1 MKKLKFFKQFFT
13 SLIQTQLFQCYRE
26 ELRRFLRFARNG
38 LGNLEKHVIAKN
50 EVAKQSHKRRRLP
63 RPFRARNDIVKICIA
78 FISVL
83 GLLAISLNFAE
94 EIKKETLI
102 VKGLSLPVEI
112 IKDKWGISHIYA
124 QNEKDLF
131 FAQGF
136 NVARDRLF
144 QLEIWR
150 RQATGTMAEIQG
162 SKALKRDIGS
172 RLLKA
177 RIDMKTEM
185 NHYHPRGEEIIP
197 SFVRGINAYID
208 LTNKNPDLLP
218 FEFRLLGL
226 KPGSWTPEV
235 VVSRHNGL
243 FRNAGY
249 EIAFAQA
256 VNILGAHKLKNL
268 LNLHPGEPSLKP
280 DEGINL
286 DLISYNILELY
297 YASRARVRFG
307 PEDIIDPSHK
317 INQFPSPPPAL
328 ISSLPG
334 QRVRD
339 AFFMHQKRLFPQ
351 FAPPSL
357 VAQLRHEMNLGSNNW
372 VVRGKLT
379 STGHPMMAN
388 DPHRSQ
394 QIPSLRYWVHLVA
407 PGWNVIGGGEPALP
421 GVSIGH
427 NEYGA
432 WGLTIFAV
440 DQEDLYIYE
449 TNPADLN
456 QYRYQGNWG
465 KMKVIQEK
473 IQIKG
478 KSPVSVDLKFT
489 RHGPVLYEDKNHHKA
504 YALRA
509 AWLEIG
515 AAPYLASLRM
525 DQARNWQEFRDAC
538 SFSRTPSENMVW
550 ADMGNNIGWQAVGIT
565 PLRQNWNGLLPVPGD
580 GRYEWKGYLPIKD
593 LPNTFNPEEGFFATA
608 NQDNI
613 PPGYPYDVG
622 FIWTDPYR
630 FSRIQEFLG
639 SGRKLTVTDMI
650 DLQQDVLSIPA
661 RTLVPLLKGLRS
673 TDEKAQKA
681 LNMLLS
687 WNFVMNPDSVE
698 AAIYMSWERRLSRN
712 VWDLYIPEKARRVF
726 PRRSLKKMIDFLK
739 APDSHFGPNPAI
751 ARDALLIK
759 SLEEA
764 VSDLVKRLGSDMKK
778 WQYGQEKFHHI
789 KIQHMLS
796 SAVKPEL
803 RAELDVGPLSR
814 GGNSYTVNNT
824 SSGYNQTSGASFR
837 IIADLGNWDNSVGTN
852 SPGQSGDPKSPHY
865 ADLFEMWAQ
874 GKYFAIFFSRS
885 KIESSAESI
894 TTLKPKL

>member
-1 MKKLKFFKQFFT
+1 M
-13 SLIQTQLFQCYRE
+13 IHI
-26 ELRRFLRFARNG
+26 N
-38 LGNLEKHVIAKN
+38 
-50 EVAKQSHKRRRLP
+50 P
-63 RPFRARNDIVKICIA
+63 
-78 FISVL
+78 
-83 GLLAISLNFAE
+83 AE
-94 EIKKETLI
+94 EIKKETLVI
-102 VKGLSLPVEI
+102 KGLSQPVEI
-112 IKDKWGISHIYA
+112 IKDQWGISHIYA

-144 QLEIWR
+144 QLEVWR

-162 SKALKRDIGS
+162 SKAIKRDIGS

-177 RIDMKTEM
+177 RVDMKTEM

-208 LTNKNPDLLP
+208 ITNNNPGLLP

-226 KPGSWTPEV
+226 KPGHWTPEV

-249 EIAFAQA
+249 EISFAKA
-256 VNILGAHKLKNL
+256 VNIIGAKKLKSL

-280 DEGINL
+280 DEAIDLGIIP
-286 DLISYNILELY
+286 DNILELY
-297 YASRARVRFG
+297 YASRARVRFE
-307 PEDIIDPSHK
+307 PEDIINSSHK
-317 INQFPSPPPAL
+317 LNQSPSFPLGRPLFLAEKEEKYGFYAYQRQLPP
-328 ISSLPG
+328 
-334 QRVRD
+334 
-339 AFFMHQKRLFPQ
+339 LFV
-351 FAPPSL
+351 PPSL
-357 VAQLRHEMNLGSNNW
+357 GTQLNHEMNLGSNNW

-407 PGWNVIGGGEPALP
+407 PAWNVIGGGEPALP

-432 WGLTIFAV
+432 WGLTIFPV

-449 TNPADLN
+449 TNSADPN
-456 QYRYQGNWG
+456 NYRYQGNWE
-465 KMKVIQEK
+465 KMKVFREK
-473 IQIKG
+473 IQVKG
-478 KSPVSVDLKFT
+478 KSPVTVDLKFT
-489 RHGPVLYEDKNHHKA
+489 RHGPVLYLDKKNNKA

-509 AWLEIG
+509 AWLEVG

-525 DQARNWQEFRDAC
+525 DQARNWEEFRDAC

-550 ADMGNNIGWQAVGIT
+550 ADIENNIGWQAVGIT
-565 PLRQNWNGLLPVPGD
+565 PLRKNWKGLLPVPGD

-593 LPNTFNPEEGFFATA
+593 LPNVFNPEEGYFATA

-630 FSRIQEFLG
+630 FSRIQEFL
-639 SGRKLTVTDMI
+639 SSDRKLTMKNMM

-661 RTLVPLLKGLRS
+661 RTLVPHLRGLRS
-673 TDEKAQKA
+673 TDARANKA
-681 LNMLLS
+681 LKMLLS
-687 WNFVMNPDSVE
+687 WDYVMDSDSVE

-712 VWDLYIPEKARRVF
+712 VWGLYIPEKARSVF
-726 PRRSLKKMIDFLK
+726 PRRSLKKMIDFLET
-739 APDSHFGPNPAI
+739 PDSHFGPKPSS

-759 SLEEA
+759 SLKEG
-764 VSDLVKRLGSDMKK
+764 VSDLVKRLGSDMSK

-789 KIQHMLS
+789 KIRHMLS
-796 SAVKPEL
+796 DAIKPEL
-803 RAELDVGPLSR
+803 RPELDVGPLPR

-824 SSGYNQTSGASFR
+824 SSGFNQTSGASFR
-837 IIADLGNWDNSVGTN
+837 IIADLENWDNSVGTN
-852 SPGQSGDPKSPHY
+852 SPGQSGDPSSPHY

-874 GKYFAIFFSRS
+874 GKYFPIFFSRS
-885 KIESSAESI
+885 KIESDAEMI

>member
-1 MKKLKFFKQFFT
+1 MKKSK
-13 SLIQTQLFQCYRE
+13 YP
-26 ELRRFLRFARNG
+26 RRFLAL
-38 LGNLEKHVIAKN
+38 LGFGFLMIHIN
-50 EVAKQSHKRRRLP
+50 P
-63 RPFRARNDIVKICIA
+63 
-78 FISVL
+78 
-83 GLLAISLNFAE
+83 AE
-94 EIKKETLI
+94 EIKKETLVI
-102 VKGLSLPVEI
+102 KGLSQPVEI
-112 IKDKWGISHIYA
+112 IKDQWGISHIYA

-144 QLEIWR
+144 QLEVWR

-162 SKALKRDIGS
+162 SKAIKRDIGS

-177 RIDMKTEM
+177 RVDMKTEM

-208 LTNKNPDLLP
+208 ITNNNPGLLP

-226 KPGSWTPEV
+226 KPGHWTPEV

-249 EIAFAQA
+249 EISFAKA
-256 VNILGAHKLKNL
+256 VNIIGAKKLKSL

-280 DEGINL
+280 DEAIDLGIIP
-286 DLISYNILELY
+286 DNILELY
-297 YASRARVRFG
+297 YASRARVRFE
-307 PEDIIDPSHK
+307 PEDIINSSHK
-317 INQFPSPPPAL
+317 LNQSPSFPLGRPLFLAEKEEKYGFYAYQRQLPP
-328 ISSLPG
+328 
-334 QRVRD
+334 
-339 AFFMHQKRLFPQ
+339 LFV
-351 FAPPSL
+351 PPSL
-357 VAQLRHEMNLGSNNW
+357 GTQLNHEMNLGSNNW

-407 PGWNVIGGGEPALP
+407 PAWNVIGGGEPALP

-432 WGLTIFAV
+432 WGLTIFPV

-449 TNPADLN
+449 TNSADPN
-456 QYRYQGNWG
+456 NYRYQGNWE
-465 KMKVIQEK
+465 KMKVFREK
-473 IQIKG
+473 IQVKG
-478 KSPVSVDLKFT
+478 KSPVTVDLKFT
-489 RHGPVLYEDKNHHKA
+489 RHGPVLYLDKKNNKA

-509 AWLEIG
+509 AWLEVG

-525 DQARNWQEFRDAC
+525 DQARNWEEFRDAC

-550 ADMGNNIGWQAVGIT
+550 ADIENNIGWQAVGIT
-565 PLRQNWNGLLPVPGD
+565 PLRKNWKGLLPVPGD

-593 LPNTFNPEEGFFATA
+593 LPNVFNPEEGYFATA

-630 FSRIQEFLG
+630 FSRIQEFL
-639 SGRKLTVTDMI
+639 SSDRKLTMKNMM

-661 RTLVPLLKGLRS
+661 RTLVPHLRGLRS
-673 TDEKAQKA
+673 TDARANKA
-681 LNMLLS
+681 LKMLLS
-687 WNFVMNPDSVE
+687 WDYVMDSDSVE

-712 VWDLYIPEKARRVF
+712 VWGLYIPEKARSVF
-726 PRRSLKKMIDFLK
+726 PRRSLKKMIDFLET
-739 APDSHFGPNPAI
+739 PDSHFGPKPSS

-759 SLEEA
+759 SLKEG
-764 VSDLVKRLGSDMKK
+764 VSDLVKRLGSDMSK

-789 KIQHMLS
+789 KIRHMLS
-796 SAVKPEL
+796 DAIKPEL
-803 RAELDVGPLSR
+803 RPELDVGPLPR

-824 SSGYNQTSGASFR
+824 SSGFNQTSGASFR
-837 IIADLGNWDNSVGTN
+837 IIADLENWDNSVGTN
-852 SPGQSGDPKSPHY
+852 SPGQSGDPSSPHY

-874 GKYFAIFFSRS
+874 GKYFPIFFSRS
-885 KIESSAESI
+885 KIESDAEMI